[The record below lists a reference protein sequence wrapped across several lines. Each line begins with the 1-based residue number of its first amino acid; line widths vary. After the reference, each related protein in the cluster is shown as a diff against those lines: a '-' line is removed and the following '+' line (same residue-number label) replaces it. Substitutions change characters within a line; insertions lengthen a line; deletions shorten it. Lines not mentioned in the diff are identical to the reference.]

1 MPLLAITYKV
11 QPGHDEQIAEIFS
24 PENFTRADSPVLRD
38 ENGDTIGYLTA
49 TSLFLCGDVMVRVI
63 QHDGGTAD
71 DIAKHMAVQE
81 GVRDAER
88 ALAPYLAAPR
98 DTETVEGFLSYFG
111 RSSMRTLHLAAV
123 DNRPAAGIV
132 ALLYRIHDG
141 RQVEI
146 AASFDRLA
154 RLDGLVPDSA
164 GPVIAVGVFL
174 HHDVVVLAVQH
185 DGCPDAEAIAVAA
198 TRYEPALA
206 PWLTPHLTE
215 PWAAGVTMRCIS
227 RLSAAQN

>member
-1 MPLLAITYKV
+1 MPLRAITYKV
-11 QPGHDEQIAEIFS
+11 RPGHDERIAEIFS
-24 PENFTRADSPVLRD
+24 PENFTRADSPILRD
-38 ENGDTIGYLTA
+38 EQGETIGYLTA

-63 QHDGGTAD
+63 QHEGGTPD
-71 DIAKHMAVQE
+71 DIARHMAVQE

-88 ALAPYLAAPR
+88 VLGPYLSVPR

-132 ALLYRIHDG
+132 ALLYRVHGG
-141 RQVEI
+141 RRAEI
-146 AASFDRLA
+146 AESFGRLA
-154 RLDGLVPDSA
+154 RLDRLTPDGTA
-164 GPVIAVGVFL
+164 IAVAVFQ
-174 HHDVVVLAVQH
+174 HDDVVVLAVQH
-185 DGCPDAEAIAVAA
+185 DGGPDAAAIAVAA

-227 RLSAAQN
+227 RLSAAQI